1 LDFEYGKVK
10 SMPRKDHIVVEE
22 IEKYSN
28 TLFNFMEPEELATVL
43 ETIDGEEV
51 DLGAEFVEAEM

>member
-1 LDFEYGKVK
+1 
-10 SMPRKDHIVVEE
+10 MPRKDHIVVEE